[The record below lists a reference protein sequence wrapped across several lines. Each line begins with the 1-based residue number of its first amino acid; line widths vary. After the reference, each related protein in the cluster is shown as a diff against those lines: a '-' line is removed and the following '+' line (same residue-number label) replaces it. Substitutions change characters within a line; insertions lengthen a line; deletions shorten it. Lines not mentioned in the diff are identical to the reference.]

1 MAFSRCVRR
10 LRLRLTLQY
19 GIGKIEGLRPLA
31 RYLSDMRRRRQAEL
45 GLDLHRAHRFFG
57 AQLTAQIE
65 GIVTVLVG
73 LSAFWWVPGYVE
85 DAKFLTE
92 RERTIVIGRL
102 QNDTDGGDHE
112 PFSWGGVAA
121 AFKDPLV
128 WGYGFL
134 FHAFA
139 FTLCASVMRR
149 RITDAH

>member
-1 MAFSRCVRR
+1 M
-10 LRLRLTLQY
+10 
-19 GIGKIEGLRPLA
+19 P
-31 RYLSDMRRRRQAEL
+31 
-45 GLDLHRAHRFFG
+45 RAADG
-57 AQLTAQIE
+57 QIE

-92 RERTIVIGRL
+92 RERAIVIGRL

-121 AFKDPLV
+121 AFTDPLV

-139 FTLCASVMRR
+139 FTLCAQVAIASRL
-149 RITDAH
+149 IWTDSLSLFIPTIASPGL